1 MMALDCDMVIGLPPG
16 PSLSTITG
24 IWPFGLSARYCG
36 VLCSP
41 LVRSMGCQLYLSPH
55 SSSAMRARM
64 PLDVPA
70 AYRSIMDSSLE
81 VAMLDEAR
89 AEDDDADH
97 DRGDGSEQHRAGGDV
112 LGL

>member
-1 MMALDCDMVIGLPPG
+1 
-16 PSLSTITG
+16 
-24 IWPFGLSARYCG
+24 
-36 VLCSP
+36 
-41 LVRSMGCQLYLSPH
+41 MGCQLYLSPH

-112 LGL
+112 LGLAGERMEAGRDEVGQALERGVHALGRPDQGER